1 MPASTLSRHPR
12 PLVCPGG
19 RCSWCVPGGLSLLL
33 VCPGSRC
40 SWCVPGG
47 LSLLLVCP
55 GGGSL
60 LLVCPGVW
68 GAVRIPAP
76 GVSQGSCSWWV
87 PGGPSLPLV
96 CPRVPE
102 CGLSWSVCPVT
113 LRRSCVCSGGR
124 TGVSQTSLAG
134 DGVTFCS
141 LLLVLCLL
149 CLSITDRG
157 VEVSSIDSGF
167 ICFSLPL
174 YPSCFAWLDRA
185 LWLGV
190 CVLRIAMS
198 SWRICN
204 DPLYP

>member
-1 MPASTLSRHPR
+1 M
-12 PLVCPGG
+12 CPGG
-19 RCSWCVPGGLSLLL
+19 VVPAPGVSRGGCPCSWCVRGWGGLRIPALGVSRGGCPCSWCVPG
-33 VCPGSRC
+33 VAAPGMSR
-40 SWCVPGG
+40 G
-47 LSLLLVCP
+47 
-55 GGGSL
+55 
-60 LLVCPGVW
+60 
-68 GAVRIPAP
+68 RIPTP
-76 GVSQGSCSWWV
+76 GVSQGSCCWWV
-87 PGGPSLPLV
+87 PGGPSLPLG

-102 CGLSWSVCPVT
+102 CGLSWSACPVT

-124 TGVSQTSLAG
+124 TGVSRTPLAG

-149 CLSITDRG
+149 CFSITDRG
-157 VEVSSIDSGF
+157 VEVSSINSGF

>member
-1 MPASTLSRHPR
+1 M
-12 PLVCPGG
+12 
-19 RCSWCVPGGLSLLL
+19 
-33 VCPGSRC
+33 
-40 SWCVPGG
+40 
-47 LSLLLVCP
+47 
-55 GGGSL
+55 
-60 LLVCPGVW
+60 
-68 GAVRIPAP
+68 
-76 GVSQGSCSWWV
+76 SQGSFSWCILRGVSYSWWV

-96 CPRVPE
+96 HPRVLE
-102 CGLSWSVCPVT
+102 CGLSWSACPVT
-113 LRRSCVCSGGR
+113 LRRHCICSVGGHPLSS
-124 TGVSQTSLAG
+124 TGVSQTPLAG

-141 LLLVLCLL
+141 SLLVLCLL

-174 YPSCFAWLDRA
+174 YPSCFTWLDRA